1 MSTQIKYAYKRHN
14 TWVYR
19 RTYPKALQS
28 VLGSA
33 LKQSLKTSDAR
44 EAKARVAELNHT
56 YTTIIKEAQAHVL
69 PTPHTAS
76 ASPAQGP
83 RLAVARPRYQRA
95 RLVGDGLVAEL
106 AQAYLADV
114 SERLR
119 PGSYK
124 SVRFAMELLTS
135 HLGGRVVGGLTLTH
149 GKEVL
154 GYITQLSPNVRKYRD
169 GKDAGLADLAKLSS
183 EQEGTTLAPQT
194 QARILKQMQQFLEW
208 CVGEG
213 ELETNLWKT
222 LKVKDTPEVSPHGV
236 LSDAQ
241 VRVLL
246 GAQDRVLHNALL
258 FGLLTG
264 MRSGEICGLMA
275 EDVTAKENLGR
286 FVSIRPNAVR
296 LLKSKAAERE
306 VPLHGILEGLLDA
319 VLPKSGRLFPNLTVD
334 KVVKNYAKLRMR
346 HPELHGTV
354 FHSTRK
360 WFITQCERTGVPEH
374 YTATLV
380 GHHSA
385 RSANKLTYGLYSAGI
400 SDAQKREIVE
410 GIRLPDSGGAS

>member
-1 MSTQIKYAYKRHN
+1 MSIRIKYAYKKHN

-19 RTYPKALQS
+19 RVYPKALQPL
-28 VLGSA
+28 LGSA
-33 LKQSLKTSDAR
+33 LKQSLKTGDATQ
-44 EAKARVAELNHT
+44 AKTRVAELNQT
-56 YTTIIKEAQAHVL
+56 FTTIIKEAQAHAL
-69 PTPHTAS
+69 ATPHTAP
-76 ASPAQGP
+76 ATAAQGP
-83 RLAVARPRYQRA
+83 RLAVGRPRYQRA
-95 RLVGDGLVAEL
+95 RLLGERLVAEL
-106 AQAYLADV
+106 AKAYLAEV
-114 SERLR
+114 SQRLR
-119 PGSYK
+119 PGSFK
-124 SVRFAMELLTS
+124 SVRFALELLTS
-135 HLGGRVVGGLTLTH
+135 HLGKHAVGDLSLSH

-169 GKDAGLADLAKLSS
+169 GKDAGLADLASLSVSS
-183 EQEGTTLAPQT
+183 ESVTLAPQT
-194 QARILKQMQQFLEW
+194 QARILKQMSQFLDW
-208 CVGEG
+208 CVTEG
-213 ELETNLWKT
+213 ELTANPWEALR
-222 LKVKDTPEVSPHGV
+222 VKDKPEVQPHGM

-241 VRVLL
+241 VSILL
-246 GAQDRVLHNALL
+246 AAKDRLLHSAVL

-275 EDVTAKENLGR
+275 EDITAKGNLGR
-286 FVSIRPNAVR
+286 FVSIRPNKVR

-306 VPLHGILEGLLDA
+306 VPLHGVLEQLLDTA
-319 VLPKSGRLFPNLTVD
+319 LPKAGRLFPHLTVD
-334 KVVKNYAKLRMR
+334 KVVKRYAKLRQR

-374 YTATLV
+374 FTATLV

-410 GIRLPDSGGAS
+410 GVRVPQA

>member
-1 MSTQIKYAYKRHN
+1 MSIRIKYAYKKHN

-19 RTYPKALQS
+19 RVYPKPLQDL
-28 VLGSA
+28 LGSA
-33 LKQSLKTSDAR
+33 LKQSLKTGDATQ
-44 EAKARVAELNHT
+44 AKTRVAELNQT
-56 YTTIIKEAQAHVL
+56 FTTIIKEAQAHAL
-69 PTPHTAS
+69 ATSNTAP
-76 ASPAQGP
+76 ATAAQGP
-83 RLAVARPRYQRA
+83 RLAVGRPRYQRA
-95 RLVGDGLVAEL
+95 RLVGERLVADL
-106 AQAYLADV
+106 AQDYLAET

-124 SVRFAMELLTS
+124 SVRFALELLTS
-135 HLGGRVVGGLTLTH
+135 HLGRHTVGDLSLKH

-169 GKDAGLADLAKLSS
+169 GKDAGLADLANLSVAS
-183 EQEGTTLAPQT
+183 EGITLAPQT
-194 QARILKQMQQFLEW
+194 QARILKQMSQFLDW

-213 ELETNLWKT
+213 ELGANPWEA
-222 LKVKDTPEVSPHGV
+222 LKVKDRPEVHPHGV
-236 LSDAQ
+236 LTDEQ
-241 VRVLL
+241 VSVLL
-246 GAQDRVLHNALL
+246 GAKDRVLHSALL

-275 EDVTAKENLGR
+275 EDITAKGNLGR

-306 VPLHGILEGLLDA
+306 VPLHGILEQLLDTA
-319 VLPKSGRLFPNLTVD
+319 LPRAGRLFPYLTVD
-334 KVVKNYAKLRMR
+334 KVVKRYAYLRR
-346 HPELHGTV
+346 LYPELHGTV

-374 YTATLV
+374 FTATLV

-400 SDAQKREIVE
+400 SDAQKRKIVE
-410 GIRLPDSGGAS
+410 GISVPTELAL

>member
-1 MSTQIKYAYKRHN
+1 MSPQIKYAYKTHN

-19 RTYPKALQS
+19 RTYPKALQDL
-28 VLGSA
+28 LGSA
-33 LKQSLKTSDAR
+33 LKQSLKTGDATQ
-44 EAKARVAELNHT
+44 AKSRVAELNT
-56 YTTIIKEAQAHVL
+56 AFTTIIKEAQAHAL
-69 PTPHTAS
+69 ATPHTDTPTAT
-76 ASPAQGP
+76 QDP
-83 RLAVARPRYQRA
+83 RLTVGRPRYQRA
-95 RLVGDGLVAEL
+95 RLVGERLVADL
-106 AQAYLADV
+106 AQAYLAEA

-119 PGSYK
+119 PGSFK
-124 SVRFAMELLTS
+124 SVRFALELLTS
-135 HLGGRVVGGLTLTH
+135 HLGKHAVGDLSLSH

-154 GYITQLSPNVRKYRD
+154 GYITQLSPNVRKYRQ
-169 GKDAGLADLAKLSS
+169 GKEAGLVGLASLSVSS
-183 EQEGTTLAPQT
+183 EGVTLAPQT
-194 QARILKQMQQFLEW
+194 QARILKQMSQFLDW

-213 ELETNLWKT
+213 ELTANPWEA
-222 LKVKDTPEVSPHGV
+222 LKVKDRPEVHPHGM

-241 VRVLL
+241 VSILL
-246 GAQDRVLHNALL
+246 AAKDRVLHSALL

-275 EDVTAKENLGR
+275 EDVTAKGNLGR

-306 VPLHGILEGLLDA
+306 VPLHGVLEGLLDTT
-319 VLPKSGRLFPNLTVD
+319 LPTSGRLFPHLTVD
-334 KVVKNYAKLRMR
+334 RVVKRYAKLRHL

-374 YTATLV
+374 FTATLV

-400 SDAQKREIVE
+400 SDDQKREIVD
-410 GIRLPDSGGAS
+410 GVRLPER

>member
-1 MSTQIKYAYKRHN
+1 MSIRIKYAYKKHN

-19 RTYPKALQS
+19 RVYPKALQPL
-28 VLGSA
+28 LGSA
-33 LKQSLKTSDAR
+33 LKQSLKTGDATQ
-44 EAKARVAELNHT
+44 AKTRVAELNQT
-56 YTTIIKEAQAHVL
+56 FTTIIKEAQAHAL
-69 PTPHTAS
+69 ATPHTDTAT
-76 ASPAQGP
+76 AAQGP
-83 RLAVARPRYQRA
+83 RLAVGRPRYQRA
-95 RLVGDGLVAEL
+95 RLLGERLVAEL
-106 AQAYLADV
+106 AKAYLAEV
-114 SERLR
+114 SQRLR
-119 PGSYK
+119 PGSFK
-124 SVRFAMELLTS
+124 SVRFALELLTS
-135 HLGGRVVGGLTLTH
+135 HLGKHAVGDLSLSH

-169 GKDAGLADLAKLSS
+169 GKDAGLADLASLSVSS
-183 EQEGTTLAPQT
+183 ESVTLAPQT
-194 QARILKQMQQFLEW
+194 QARILKQMSQFLDW
-208 CVGEG
+208 CVTEG
-213 ELETNLWKT
+213 ELTANPWEALR
-222 LKVKDTPEVSPHGV
+222 VKDKPEVQPHGM

-241 VRVLL
+241 VSILL
-246 GAQDRVLHNALL
+246 AAKDRLLHSAVL

-275 EDVTAKENLGR
+275 EDITAKGNLGR
-286 FVSIRPNAVR
+286 FVSIRPNKVR

-306 VPLHGILEGLLDA
+306 VPLHGVLEQLLDTA
-319 VLPKSGRLFPNLTVD
+319 LPKAGRLFPHLTVD
-334 KVVKNYAKLRMR
+334 KVVKRYAKLRQR

-374 YTATLV
+374 FTATLV

-410 GIRLPDSGGAS
+410 GVRVPQA